1 VSLLRKLL
9 FSLVASAFVLI
20 LAEVGLRVAGYP
32 PVAENPR
39 FEHNSV
45 YWIQDPD
52 QKATEVAHRETRGSF
67 LVSTDERGLRT
78 PIHGPEKPAGMKRV
92 MTLGCSTTFGWG
104 VDDAESY
111 PARLEHYLHEMGHDA
126 VEVINGGQPGYTT
139 FQGLW
144 LWEEVLKDYA
154 PDVVIVGYVVQDAR
168 RVAYSD
174 VSQALIQEDAA
185 FLKNNILYRIQLY
198 KALRN
203 LLGRVQTQA
212 KDEQQEVFRVD
223 DKNYLESLRTFKD
236 KIEGVGAAPVYFG
249 FPLERVGYTEL
260 HRNIMTAA
268 AKADGVPHFDP
279 SVEIE
284 AMTRNETLYFPQ
296 DRGHANA
303 AGCDTIGRMMADFL
317 VDQGLVP

>member
-9 FSLVASAFVLI
+9 FSLIASLLVLV
-20 LAEVGLRVAGYP
+20 LLEVGLRAAGYP

-39 FEHNSV
+39 FEHTQV
-45 YWIQDPD
+45 YWVQDPD
-52 QKATEVAHRETRGSF
+52 QKETEVAHRETRGSF
-67 LVSTDERGLRT
+67 QVSTDEHGLRT
-78 PIHGPEKPAGMKRV
+78 PIHGPVKPAGVKRV

-111 PARLEHYLHEMGHDA
+111 PARLEVHLKEKGYDN

-168 RVAYSD
+168 EVAYSD
-174 VSQALIQEDAA
+174 VSQALMQENAA
-185 FLKNNILYRIQLY
+185 FLKNNVLYQIQIY
-198 KALRN
+198 KALRHA
-203 LLGRVQTQA
+203 LGRIQTQA
-212 KDEQQEVFRVD
+212 KDEQKNTFRVD
-223 DKNYLESLRTFKD
+223 EQNYLESLRTFRK
-236 KIEGVGAAPVYFG
+236 KIEAVGAEPVYFG

-260 HRNIMTAA
+260 HRNIMSAA
-268 AKADGVPHFDP
+268 AKADEVPHFDP

-284 AMTRNETLYFPQ
+284 ALTRSETLYFPQ

-303 AGCDTIGRMMADFL
+303 AGCDTIGRMMADYL